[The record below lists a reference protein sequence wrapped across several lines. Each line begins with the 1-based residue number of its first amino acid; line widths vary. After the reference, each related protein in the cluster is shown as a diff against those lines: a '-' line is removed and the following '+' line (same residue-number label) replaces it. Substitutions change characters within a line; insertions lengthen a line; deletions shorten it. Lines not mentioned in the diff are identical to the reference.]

1 MPAQAGTFPL
11 TTTLVLRLQN
21 LLWGSDYAPLAKQ
34 DIDTLLTI
42 PRLSVSDSSA
52 RPLVHHFVRF
62 SIEYL
67 RRMGLVD
74 ETGRPKN
81 LYGTVSALYSTEP
94 ANFALVA
101 LFRSGELHR
110 ITAGLDTDPNG
121 TIRELLTVLA
131 SLFGNVYRRKQDN
144 ATLRTSVRNS
154 TSLMVLPPLP
164 KGIVRALQEHESAIT
179 LIFSTMVRE
188 YAQQRSVDL
197 GPDDT
202 LPLSD
207 RKVVTEDVADSA
219 FASKLRQTEIPHD
232 GRSSFVATS
241 GYGDVFSSTKE
252 LVNTTRAGVEL
263 QRSALPSLVAPVLG
277 SEEHQLDAY
286 AVDFFRHGSLEVL
299 IRDNGIEVSEPASG
313 ACYLWALTDGYRV
326 IAWSCLVLLARLQPG
341 ARCRQERYRDFAPTL
356 DLRTRRRKRFG

>member
-1 MPAQAGTFPL
+1 MRHSGQAGTFPL

-81 LYGTVSALYSTEP
+81 LYGTVSALYSAEP

-110 ITAGLDTDPNG
+110 ITSNLDTDPDG
-121 TIRELLTVLA
+121 TIRELLVVFA
-131 SLFGNVYRRKQDN
+131 SLFGNVYRRKQDK
-144 ATLRTSVRNS
+144 ATLQTSVRNS

-164 KGIVRALQEHESAIT
+164 KGIVKALQEHESAIT
-179 LIFSTMVRE
+179 AIYSTMVTE
-188 YAQQRSVDL
+188 YAQQRAADL
-197 GPDDT
+197 GADDV
-202 LPLSD
+202 LPLSK
-207 RKVVTEDVADSA
+207 RQVVVEQVADSV
-219 FASKLRQTEIPHD
+219 FSSNLRQTAIPHD

-241 GYGDVFSSTKE
+241 GHCDVFLSTKE
-252 LVNTTRAGVEL
+252 LVATTRSGVEL
-263 QRSALPSLVAPVLG
+263 QRSALPSLTAPVLG

-286 AVDFFRHGSLEVL
+286 TVDFFRHGNLDVL
-299 IRDNGIEVSEPASG
+299 IRDNGIDVSGENIS
-313 ACYLWALTDGYRV
+313 
-326 IAWSCLVLLARLQPG
+326 
-341 ARCRQERYRDFAPTL
+341 
-356 DLRTRRRKRFG
+356 